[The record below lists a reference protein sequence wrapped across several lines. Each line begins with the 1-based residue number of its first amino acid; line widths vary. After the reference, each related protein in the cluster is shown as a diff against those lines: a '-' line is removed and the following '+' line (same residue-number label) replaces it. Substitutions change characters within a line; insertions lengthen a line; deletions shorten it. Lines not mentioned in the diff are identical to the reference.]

1 MSYYER
7 PSPEEYE
14 MVIDDLEDQ
23 IEDLKK
29 ERENIL
35 SDIEFMEN
43 KEKIQAKTIV
53 DLKFEIEKM
62 ISENK
67 MLSEELQ
74 KLSSDKFYTESV
86 NRNRRYVRN
95 Q

>member
-14 MVIDDLEDQ
+14 DIIDDLEDQ

-35 SDIEFMEN
+35 SDIEFME
-43 KEKIQAKTIV
+43 KESKVHYQSII
-53 DLKFEIEKM
+53 DLKFEIDKL

-67 MLSEELQ
+67 ELKEQLERISDVDPTMLILNQ
-74 KLSSDKFYTESV
+74 K
-86 NRNRRYVRN
+86 
-95 Q
+95 